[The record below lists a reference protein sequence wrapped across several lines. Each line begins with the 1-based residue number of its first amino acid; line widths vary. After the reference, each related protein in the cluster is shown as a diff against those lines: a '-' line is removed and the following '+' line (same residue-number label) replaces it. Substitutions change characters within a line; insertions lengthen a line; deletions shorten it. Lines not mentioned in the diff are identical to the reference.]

1 MEIASFLL
9 FVLVVSICCT
19 PTKTDCQT
27 SFGLTACYGVRISF
41 SPPACP
47 GSLIRINSP
56 RTTLNLSA
64 CPSMEPLTL
73 VFDKE
78 CSTSILA
85 ARPIQTLPPECV
97 LAVMPRRY
105 RIFVSCFCLKTIL
118 EFLCFCLETILE
130 FLIFYSC
137 LMS

>member
-1 MEIASFLL
+1 MGIASFL
-9 FVLVVSICCT
+9 FVLAICYT
-19 PTKTDCQT
+19 PTKGDCQT
-27 SFGLTACYGVRISF
+27 SFGVTACYGVRISF
-41 SPPACP
+41 SPQACP
-47 GSLIRINSP
+47 GPVVRINSP

-64 CPSMEPLTL
+64 CSSMDPLTL
-73 VFDKE
+73 IFDKE
-78 CSTSILA
+78 CSTLILA

-97 LAVMPRRY
+97 LAVIPRKY